1 MTAHF
6 ERLPVGK
13 FVDVFSGIFPAAGV
27 LRRAGQSCP
36 GFFMTEHDNRHRQ
49 YEAYTRLFLR
59 NEGKVRAFVRAMMA
73 SDVGVDDLVQ
83 EVALVAWRK
92 FSDLEEGEE
101 FGLWACVIARYEVLK
116 WRRKNARDRLVF
128 SEQTLNLLATAELE
142 SVDLRERERLAL
154 DACLQKLPADQRT
167 LVMSVHTPSSSV
179 ARIAEETG
187 QQAKRLYRKV
197 SSLRLVLLDCVNT
210 QLAEET

>member
-1 MTAHF
+1 
-6 ERLPVGK
+6 
-13 FVDVFSGIFPAAGV
+13 
-27 LRRAGQSCP
+27 
-36 GFFMTEHDNRHRQ
+36 MTEHDNNHRQ

-59 NEGKVRAFVRAMMA
+59 NEGKVRAFARAMMT
-73 SDVGVDDLVQ
+73 SDAGVDDVVQ

-92 FSDLEEGEE
+92 FSDLKEGEE

-116 WRRKNARDRLVF
+116 WRRKHARDRLVF

-142 SVDLRERERLAL
+142 SVDLRERERVAL
-154 DACLQKLPADQRT
+154 DACLESLPDDQRT

-197 SSLRLVLLDCVNT
+197 SSLRLALLDCVNT
-210 QLAEET
+210 QLAEEI

>member
-1 MTAHF
+1 MT
-6 ERLPVGK
+6 
-13 FVDVFSGIFPAAGV
+13 D
-27 LRRAGQSCP
+27 
-36 GFFMTEHDNRHRQ
+36 HDDRHQ
-49 YEAYTRLFLR
+49 HYETFTRLFLR
-59 NEGKVRAFVRAMMA
+59 NEGKVRGFVRAMMA

-92 FSDLEEGEE
+92 FSDLKEGEE

-116 WRRKNARDRLVF
+116 WRRKHARDRLVF

-142 SVDLRERERLAL
+142 SVDLRERERSAL
-154 DACLQKLPADQRT
+154 DVCLEKLPEDQRT
-167 LVMSVHTPSSSV
+167 LVMSVHTPNSSV
-179 ARIAEETG
+179 ARVAEETG

-197 SSLRLVLLDCVNT
+197 SGLRLALLDCLNT